1 MLVCFLFTS
10 EVYSQEKQATNSTS
24 PRIETNLRSKST
36 PSTTIA
42 QPASGISNL
51 TKIEQL
57 TDHLNA
63 IEEKKKWILQD
74 PQRIQEAN
82 ESGWFDQMKRTSEEI
97 TLQLKELV
105 ELRSEH
111 P

>member
-1 MLVCFLFTS
+1 MVCFLF
-10 EVYSQEKQATNSTS
+10 VPAAYSQEKKADNSTF
-24 PRIETNLRSKST
+24 PKIETNLRSKST
-36 PSTTIA
+36 QTTTIA
-42 QPASGISNL
+42 QPASDISNS
-51 TKIEQL
+51 TKIDQL
-57 TDHLNA
+57 KEHLNA

-82 ESGWFDQMKRTSEEI
+82 ESGWFDQMKKTSEEI